1 MSFPHLMP
9 AAIQV
14 LGCAA
19 PDTSTEI
26 ASSYSTQVVK
36 SDHFYGKTGYFPER
50 IKSIYKGSQ
59 GYWINTARTA
69 EISWGNDELGNKC
82 VFSEGRKYAITMPNL
97 TGIIAAGRVNLY
109 DTTIYPDWFWTQ
121 LTQPVIGYGH
131 VSAVFN
137 VWIAYL
143 LPNGKLRFA
152 LCVATN
158 TDSDYPSESDKI
170 VKLNEFEVTTPG
182 TFIDAHFDDVALDYC
197 IVKYRVLETDPDN
210 PAGSVYVLKYYK
222 YTFNKARHLTGDG
235 VFEFSSML
243 LYSNYGK
250 IFADLIGAGT
260 LTGDYTLDE
269 NFNPPKLTWEYNH
282 NYTASPG
289 TSPAGR
295 KAFIST
301 NHLHN
306 GKLYGVLAE
315 LVSFSGSGS
324 GSFTRTGTSYVDIIT
339 DTTSSDTKSVSGSV
353 AIKPYYID
361 VFTGQ
366 LTVSPSL
373 YTIPITASG
382 NKVGTEHTTTDD
394 FQQSSQTSS
403 GTFTSDGD
411 GLSIIGQYKDE
422 IIVIK
427 QIRTYD
433 SNHHPNNTQW
443 GSPGVSHS
451 TANGNWTATWPG
463 EQTQLKTYSGNVD
476 ISYQERIKTVAFVK
490 VNNVYQQVVL
500 SDYDVTNNSTITSG
514 VNIATD
520 FAGTFDPTSYV
531 PSGQSDFSV
540 NTTAL
545 LYHFEMVDNVSTV
558 SPRCLLNCSTGDLF
572 IMSVAELDNRGQGTT
587 VTKTYVFDLLANDGP
602 ALAYTINKAIT
613 TNNTLLSSP
622 AVYQHK
628 YPIPPVSRWL
638 PFITEWQA
646 HSKYVAFS
654 SISKLQFDWHILM
667 TTPTTY
673 LYRPGIS
680 DTSRKSRRFT
690 YLIAKRI
697 NADNEL
703 TFWQPIFTESGKTGS
718 TEPDWETAYNAGGSF
733 IEALESDMPD
743 FFSWRY
749 VDPRIRQ
756 RDHTSF

>member
-1 MSFPHLMP
+1 MSLPHLMP

-59 GYWINTARTA
+59 GYWINTTRTA
-69 EISWGNDELGNKC
+69 EVSWGNDETGNKC
-82 VFSEGRKYAITMPNL
+82 VFSEGRKYTVTMPNL
-97 TGIIAAGRVNLY
+97 TSIIAAGRVNLY
-109 DTTIYPDWFWTQ
+109 DTTVYPSLFWNQ
-121 LTQPVIGYGH
+121 LTQMPLGYGH

-137 VWIAYL
+137 VWVAYL
-143 LPNGKLRFA
+143 LPNDKLRFA

-158 TDSDYPSESDKI
+158 TDTGYPNESDKI
-170 VKLNEFEVTTPG
+170 VKLNEFEVTQPG
-182 TFIDAHFDDVALDYC
+182 SFIDAHFDDVALDYC

-222 YTFNKARHLTGDG
+222 YTFNKARHITGDG
-235 VFEFSSML
+235 VFEFSSTL

-250 IFADLIGAGT
+250 IFGDLIANGT
-260 LTGDYTLDE
+260 LTGTYDLDT
-269 NFNPPKLTWEYNH
+269 NFNPPKQTWEYNH
-282 NYTASPG
+282 SYTATPVTSPG
-289 TSPAGR
+289 GR

-301 NHLHN
+301 NHLHD
-306 GKLYGVLAE
+306 GKLYGVLSE
-315 LVSFSGSGS
+315 IVSFSGSGS
-324 GSFTRTGTSYVDIIT
+324 GSTHTTGTNYVDITT
-339 DTTSSDTKSVSGSV
+339 DTTSSDTRSVSGSI

-361 VFTGQ
+361 VLSGQ
-366 LTVSPSL
+366 LTVGPAL
-373 YTIPITASG
+373 YTISITASG
-382 NKVGTEHTTTDD
+382 NRSGTEHTTTDD
-394 FQQSSQTSS
+394 FQQSSESAS

-411 GLSIIGQYKDE
+411 GLSVIGQYKDE

-433 SNHHPNNTQW
+433 ANNHPNNTQW
-443 GSPGVSHS
+443 GSSGVSHS
-451 TANGNWTATWPG
+451 TANGNWTAHWPAENTG
-463 EQTQLKTYSGNVD
+463 LKTYSGSVTT
-476 ISYQERIKTVAFVK
+476 SYQERIKTVAFVK

-500 SDYDVTNNSTITSG
+500 SDYDVTTNSTITSG

-520 FAGTFDPTSYV
+520 FAGTFNFTSYI
-531 PSGQSDFSV
+531 PSGNSNFSV
-540 NTTAL
+540 STTAS
-545 LYHFEMVDNVSTV
+545 LYHFEMADNMSTA

-587 VTKTYVFDLLANDGP
+587 ITKTYVFDLLANDGP

-622 AVYQHK
+622 AVYEHK

-638 PFITEWQA
+638 PFTTEWQA

-673 LYRPGIS
+673 LNRPDIS
-680 DTSRKSRRFT
+680 DIAIKSRRFT

-697 NADNEL
+697 NADNQL
-703 TFWQPIFTESGKTGS
+703 TYWQPIFTESGKTGS
-718 TEPDWETAYNAGGSF
+718 TEPDWETVYNAGGSF
-733 IEALESDMPD
+733 IEAIESAMPD
-743 FFSWRY
+743 FFSWIY